1 MPVFT
6 FRMKL
11 FRQCC
16 PALWLLIG
24 LLAGCARFE
33 SKPVVPAQSAARF
46 DARSLGDAG
55 LREFLEANL
64 QREFTEWPLAV
75 WDFQSLTLAAFYNHP
90 SLDVARAQWGVAKA
104 GVRTA
109 GGRPNPIL
117 GITPGISAN
126 PPHGV
131 SSWFPGVSVDVPIET
146 AGKREKRITH
156 ARQLSEA
163 ARFNILTA
171 AWRVRS
177 QLRGV
182 LLELDAAQQRTDHL
196 QRQREL
202 HEQLVKLLEQ
212 RLAAGTVAATEVA
225 PARIA
230 RLKSLSEAADAQRQL
245 SEIRVRL
252 GEALGLP
259 AQAVRSI
266 RLSTASLFPTNAAET
281 LLAPEVRGLAL
292 QHRADILSSLAEYA
306 AAESVLRLEIA
317 KQYPDVHLNPG
328 YQFDQGE
335 HKWSLGLSMELPV
348 LNRNQ
353 GPIAEAEAR
362 REEAAARFL
371 AVQAVVVAEIDRAVQ
386 SHAAVRDQLKNSEA
400 VLEAQRRQADSIQAS
415 FRAGGADR
423 FEADSARLEAAV
435 AELAVLDAKTR
446 AAQALGQLEDAL
458 QIPFDALRMAERN
471 PHNPS
476 NQEKP

>member
-1 MPVFT
+1 M
-6 FRMKL
+6 
-11 FRQCC
+11 
-16 PALWLLIG
+16 
-24 LLAGCARFE
+24 
-33 SKPVVPAQSAARF
+33 
-46 DARSLGDAG
+46 
-55 LREFLEANL
+55 
-64 QREFTEWPLAV
+64 
-75 WDFQSLTLAAFYNHP
+75 
-90 SLDVARAQWGVAKA
+90 
-104 GVRTA
+104 
-109 GGRPNPIL
+109 
-117 GITPGISAN
+117 
-126 PPHGV
+126 
-131 SSWFPGVSVDVPIET
+131 
-146 AGKREKRITH
+146 
-156 ARQLSEA
+156 
-163 ARFNILTA
+163 
-171 AWRVRS
+171 
-177 QLRGV
+177 
-182 LLELDAAQQRTDHL
+182 
-196 QRQREL
+196 
-202 HEQLVKLLEQ
+202 
-212 RLAAGTVAATEVA
+212 
-225 PARIA
+225 
-230 RLKSLSEAADAQRQL
+230 
-245 SEIRVRL
+245 
-252 GEALGLP
+252 
-259 AQAVRSI
+259 
-266 RLSTASLFPTNAAET
+266 
-281 LLAPEVRGLAL
+281 
-292 QHRADILSSLAEYA
+292 
-306 AAESVLRLEIA
+306 RLEIA